1 MNLGLIGNPVQK
13 SISPQ
18 LQRILFKELELN
30 NCAYEKHQIISDN
43 LPSFFERFKNGEF
56 DGINVTI
63 PHKETGLE
71 FLDEVDNSVKILGN
85 TNCIKRTGNMLKG
98 YNTDLYGFKML
109 LEKNNINIQSTRCL
123 ILGAGGSARTIIKA
137 LIDRGAESITIKN
150 KSIDNALEIQ
160 LYAQKLGAKNIELYT
175 GSDNKF
181 DIAINTT
188 PLGMYQEKD
197 DISFF
202 DIPIDKDS
210 ILIDLIYISNHTLFL
225 NQYKDRVKQ
234 SINGLEML
242 IFQAIKSIEIWTE
255 TTYNVD
261 QKLDSIK
268 KQLEKVIC

>member
-1 MNLGLIGNPVQK
+1 MNLGLIGSPVEK
-13 SISPQ
+13 SISPE
-18 LQRILFKELELN
+18 LQRILFKELELD
-30 NCAYEKHQIISDN
+30 NCTYEKHHVASDD
-43 LPSFFERFKNGEF
+43 LPSFFDRFKNGKF
-56 DGINVTI
+56 DGINITI
-63 PHKETGLE
+63 PHKETGLK
-71 FLDEVDNSVKILGN
+71 FLDEIDDNVKLLGN
-85 TNCIKRTGNMLKG
+85 TNCIKRVGDILIG

-109 LEKNNINIQSTRCL
+109 LEKNNINVHSSRCL
-123 ILGAGGSARTIIKA
+123 VLGAGGSARTIIKA
-137 LIDRGAESITIKN
+137 LIDQGAESITIKN
-150 KSIDNALEIQ
+150 KSIDNALAIQ
-160 LYAQKLGAKNIELYT
+160 LYAQKLGAKNIEIYT
-175 GSDNKF
+175 ESDDKF

-188 PLGMYQEKD
+188 PLGMYQEQD
-197 DISFF
+197 DTSFF

-255 TTYNVD
+255 TTYDVD

>member
-1 MNLGLIGNPVQK
+1 VNLGLIGSPVEK
-13 SISPQ
+13 SISPE
-18 LQRILFKELELN
+18 LQRILFKELELD
-30 NCAYEKHQIISDN
+30 NCTYEKHHVASDD
-43 LPSFFERFKNGEF
+43 LPSFFDRFKNGKF
-56 DGINVTI
+56 DGINITI
-63 PHKETGLE
+63 PHKETGLK
-71 FLDEVDNSVKILGN
+71 FLDEIDDNVKLLGN
-85 TNCIKRTGNMLKG
+85 TNCIKRVGDILIG

-109 LEKNNINIQSTRCL
+109 LEKNNINVHSSRCL
-123 ILGAGGSARTIIKA
+123 VLGAGGSARTIIKA
-137 LIDRGAESITIKN
+137 LIDQGAESITIKN
-150 KSIDNALEIQ
+150 KSIDNALAIQ
-160 LYAQKLGAKNIELYT
+160 LYAQKLGAKNIEIYT
-175 GSDNKF
+175 ESDDKF

-188 PLGMYQEKD
+188 PLGMYQEQD
-197 DISFF
+197 DTSFF

-255 TTYNVD
+255 TTYDVD

>member
-43 LPSFFERFKNGEF
+43 LPSFFDRFKKGEF

-137 LIDRGAESITIKN
+137 LIDMGAESITIKN
-150 KSIDNALEIQ
+150 KSIENALEIQ
-160 LYAQKLGAKNIELYT
+160 LYAQKLGAKNIKLYT
-175 GSDNKF
+175 ESDDRF

-188 PLGMYQEKD
+188 PLGMYQEED
-197 DISFF
+197 NASFF
-202 DIPIDKDS
+202 DIPVDKNS
-210 ILIDLIYISNHTLFL
+210 TLIDLIYISNHTLFL
-225 NQYKDRVKQ
+225 NQYKDQVKQ

-268 KQLEKVIC
+268 KQLEKIIC

>member
-43 LPSFFERFKNGEF
+43 LPSFFDRFKKGEF

-150 KSIDNALEIQ
+150 KSIENALEIQ
-160 LYAQKLGAKNIELYT
+160 LYAQKLGAKNIKLYT
-175 GSDNKF
+175 ESDDRF

-188 PLGMYQEKD
+188 PLGMYQEED
-197 DISFF
+197 NASFF
-202 DIPIDKDS
+202 DIPVDKNS
-210 ILIDLIYISNHTLFL
+210 TLIDLIYISNHTLFL
-225 NQYKDRVKQ
+225 NQYKDQVKQ

>member
-1 MNLGLIGNPVQK
+1 MNLGLIGSPVEK
-13 SISPQ
+13 SISPE
-18 LQRILFKELELN
+18 LQRILFKELELD
-30 NCAYEKHQIISDN
+30 NCTYEKHHVASDD
-43 LPSFFERFKNGEF
+43 LPSFFDRFKNGKF
-56 DGINVTI
+56 DGINITI
-63 PHKETGLE
+63 PHKETGLK
-71 FLDEVDNSVKILGN
+71 FLDEIDDNVKLLGN
-85 TNCIKRTGNMLKG
+85 TNCIKRVGDILIG

-109 LEKNNINIQSTRCL
+109 LEKNNINVHSSRCL
-123 ILGAGGSARTIIKA
+123 VLGAGGSARTIIKA
-137 LIDRGAESITIKN
+137 LIDQGAESITIKN
-150 KSIDNALEIQ
+150 KSIDNALGIQ
-160 LYAQKLGAKNIELYT
+160 LYAQKLGAKNIEIYT
-175 GSDNKF
+175 ESDDKF

-188 PLGMYQEKD
+188 PLGMYQEQD
-197 DISFF
+197 DTSFF

-255 TTYNVD
+255 TTYDVD

>member
-43 LPSFFERFKNGEF
+43 LPSFFDRFKKGEF

-150 KSIDNALEIQ
+150 KSIENALEIQ
-160 LYAQKLGAKNIELYT
+160 LYAQKLGAKNIKLYT
-175 GSDNKF
+175 ESDDRF

-188 PLGMYQEKD
+188 PLGMYQEED
-197 DISFF
+197 NASFF
-202 DIPIDKDS
+202 DIPVDKNS
-210 ILIDLIYISNHTLFL
+210 TLIDLIYISNHTLFL
-225 NQYKDRVKQ
+225 NQYKDQVKQ

-268 KQLEKVIC
+268 KQLEKIIC

>member
-1 MNLGLIGNPVQK
+1 MNLGLIGSPVEK
-13 SISPQ
+13 SISPE
-18 LQRILFKELELN
+18 LQRILFKELELD
-30 NCAYEKHQIISDN
+30 NCTYEKHHVASDD
-43 LPSFFERFKNGEF
+43 LPSFFDRFKNGKF
-56 DGINVTI
+56 DGINITI
-63 PHKETGLE
+63 PHKETGLK
-71 FLDEVDNSVKILGN
+71 FLDEIDDNVKLLGN
-85 TNCIKRTGNMLKG
+85 TNCIKRVGDILIG

-109 LEKNNINIQSTRCL
+109 LEKNNINVHSSRCL
-123 ILGAGGSARTIIKA
+123 VLGAGGSARTIIKA
-137 LIDRGAESITIKN
+137 LIDQGAESITIKN
-150 KSIDNALEIQ
+150 KSIDNALAIQ
-160 LYAQKLGAKNIELYT
+160 LYAQKLGAKNIEIYT
-175 GSDNKF
+175 ESDDKF

-188 PLGMYQEKD
+188 PLGMYQEQD
-197 DISFF
+197 DTSFF

>member
-43 LPSFFERFKNGEF
+43 LPSFFDRFKKGEF

-137 LIDRGAESITIKN
+137 LIDREAESITIKN
-150 KSIDNALEIQ
+150 KSIKNALEIQ
-160 LYAQKLGAKNIELYT
+160 LYAQKLGAKNIKLYT
-175 GSDNKF
+175 ESDDRF

-188 PLGMYQEKD
+188 PLGMYQEED
-197 DISFF
+197 NASFF
-202 DIPIDKDS
+202 DIPVDKNS
-210 ILIDLIYISNHTLFL
+210 TLIDLIYISNHTLFL
-225 NQYKDRVKQ
+225 NQYKDQVKQ

-268 KQLEKVIC
+268 KQLEKIIC

>member
-63 PHKETGLE
+63 PHKETGLA

-150 KSIDNALEIQ
+150 KSIENALEIQ
-160 LYAQKLGAKNIELYT
+160 LYAQKLGAKNIKLYT
-175 GSDNKF
+175 ESDDRF

-188 PLGMYQEKD
+188 PLGMYQEED
-197 DISFF
+197 NASFF
-202 DIPIDKDS
+202 DIPVDKNS
-210 ILIDLIYISNHTLFL
+210 TLIDLIYISNHTLFL
-225 NQYKDRVKQ
+225 NQYKDQVKQ

>member
-1 MNLGLIGNPVQK
+1 MNLGLIGSPVEK
-13 SISPQ
+13 SISPE
-18 LQRILFKELELN
+18 LQRILFKELELD
-30 NCAYEKHQIISDN
+30 NCTYEKYHVVSDD
-43 LPSFFERFKNGEF
+43 LPSFFDRFKKGKF
-56 DGINVTI
+56 DGINITI
-63 PHKETGLE
+63 PHKETGLK
-71 FLDEVDNSVKILGN
+71 FLDEIDDNVKILGN
-85 TNCIKRTGNMLKG
+85 TNCIKRAGDILIG

-109 LEKNNINIQSTRCL
+109 LEKNNINVHSSRCL
-123 ILGAGGSARTIIKA
+123 VLGAGGSARTIVKA
-137 LIDRGAESITIKN
+137 LIDEGAESITIKN
-150 KSIDNALEIQ
+150 KSINNALEIQ

-175 GSDNKF
+175 ESDDKF

-202 DIPIDKDS
+202 DIPIDKES

>member
-150 KSIDNALEIQ
+150 KSIENALEIQ
-160 LYAQKLGAKNIELYT
+160 LYAQKLGAKNIKLYT
-175 GSDNKF
+175 ESDDRF

-188 PLGMYQEKD
+188 PLGMYQEED
-197 DISFF
+197 NASFF
-202 DIPIDKDS
+202 DIPVDKNS
-210 ILIDLIYISNHTLFL
+210 TLIDLIYISNHTLFL
-225 NQYKDRVKQ
+225 NQYKDQVKQ

>member
-43 LPSFFERFKNGEF
+43 LPSFFDRFKNGEF

-150 KSIDNALEIQ
+150 KSIENALEIQ
-160 LYAQKLGAKNIELYT
+160 LYAQKLGAKNIKLYT
-175 GSDNKF
+175 ESDDRF

-188 PLGMYQEKD
+188 SLGMYQEED
-197 DISFF
+197 NASFF
-202 DIPIDKDS
+202 DIPVDKNS
-210 ILIDLIYISNHTLFL
+210 TLIDLIYISNHTLFL
-225 NQYKDRVKQ
+225 NQYKDQVKQ

-242 IFQAIKSIEIWTE
+242 LFQAIKSIEIWTE

>member
-43 LPSFFERFKNGEF
+43 LPSFFDRFKKGEF

-137 LIDRGAESITIKN
+137 LIDREAESITIKN
-150 KSIDNALEIQ
+150 KSIENALEIQ
-160 LYAQKLGAKNIELYT
+160 LYAQKLGAKNIKLYT
-175 GSDNKF
+175 ESDDRF

-188 PLGMYQEKD
+188 PLGMYQEED
-197 DISFF
+197 NASFF
-202 DIPIDKDS
+202 DIPVDKNS
-210 ILIDLIYISNHTLFL
+210 TLIDLIYISNHTLFL
-225 NQYKDRVKQ
+225 NQYKDQVKQ

-268 KQLEKVIC
+268 KQLEKIIC

>member
-30 NCAYEKHQIISDN
+30 NYAYEKHQIISDN
-43 LPSFFERFKNGEF
+43 LPSFFDRFKKGEF

-137 LIDRGAESITIKN
+137 LIDREAESITIKN
-150 KSIDNALEIQ
+150 KSIKNALEIQ
-160 LYAQKLGAKNIELYT
+160 LYAQKLGAKNIKLYT
-175 GSDNKF
+175 ESDDRF

-188 PLGMYQEKD
+188 PLGMYQEED
-197 DISFF
+197 NASFF
-202 DIPIDKDS
+202 DIPVDKNS
-210 ILIDLIYISNHTLFL
+210 TLIDLIYISNHTLFL
-225 NQYKDRVKQ
+225 NQYKDQVKQ

-268 KQLEKVIC
+268 KQLEKIIC

>member
-43 LPSFFERFKNGEF
+43 LPSFFDRFKNGEF

-150 KSIDNALEIQ
+150 KSIENALEIQ
-160 LYAQKLGAKNIELYT
+160 LYAQKLGAKNIKLYT
-175 GSDNKF
+175 ESDDRF

-188 PLGMYQEKD
+188 PLGMYQEED
-197 DISFF
+197 NASFF
-202 DIPIDKDS
+202 DIPVDKNS
-210 ILIDLIYISNHTLFL
+210 TLIDLIYISNHTLFL